1 MILDGNHTRKEI
13 YAELKT
19 QVAEA
24 VAQGH
29 RPPCLVAILVGDDP
43 ASQTYVNSKVRDC
56 EEVGYTSRLIRKEAT
71 ISEEALL
78 AELTHLN
85 ADPEADGIIVQLP
98 LPQHIREH
106 AVIEAI
112 LPQKDVDG
120 FHPINIG
127 RMSKGL
133 PAVLPATPA
142 GIVELLRRY
151 AIPTVGKHCVVVGR
165 SNIVGTP
172 MSLLMGRN
180 AEPGNCTVTLCHSR
194 TQDLSSYTRDADILI
209 VAAGQRE
216 LVSASMVKPGAVV
229 VDVGMHRVPDAS
241 KKSGFRL
248 VGDVQLAAVAQV
260 ASAYTPVPGGVGP
273 MTRAMLL
280 SNTWQVYRQHILD
293 A

>member
-1 MILDGNHTRKEI
+1 
-13 YAELKT
+13 
-19 QVAEA
+19 
-24 VAQGH
+24 
-29 RPPCLVAILVGDDP
+29 
-43 ASQTYVNSKVRDC
+43 
-56 EEVGYTSRLIRKEAT
+56 
-71 ISEEALL
+71 
-78 AELTHLN
+78 
-85 ADPEADGIIVQLP
+85 
-98 LPQHIREH
+98 
-106 AVIEAI
+106 
-112 LPQKDVDG
+112 
-120 FHPINIG
+120 
-127 RMSKGL
+127 MSKGL

>member
-1 MILDGNHTRKEI
+1 
-13 YAELKT
+13 
-19 QVAEA
+19 
-24 VAQGH
+24 
-29 RPPCLVAILVGDDP
+29 
-43 ASQTYVNSKVRDC
+43 
-56 EEVGYTSRLIRKEAT
+56 
-71 ISEEALL
+71 
-78 AELTHLN
+78 
-85 ADPEADGIIVQLP
+85 
-98 LPQHIREH
+98 
-106 AVIEAI
+106 
-112 LPQKDVDG
+112 
-120 FHPINIG
+120 
-127 RMSKGL
+127 
-133 PAVLPATPA
+133 
-142 GIVELLRRY
+142 VELLRRY

-194 TQDLSSYTRDADILI
+194 TQDLSGYTRDADILI

-241 KKSGFRL
+241 KKTGFRL
-248 VGDVQLAAVAQV
+248 VGDVQLGAVAQV

-280 SNTWQVYRQHILD
+280 SNTWQVYRQRFLH